1 MLPAV
6 ASTARD
12 VTRSLLTRHAPAT
25 VLRRSLFVSRPFF
38 LASPTR
44 DIPTVAS
51 SSSSSSPLRADPPAS
66 TSSPLDVLL
75 TLPNA
80 GTGKDSVLESTFYQR
95 KLPSELVRFSSAE
108 GKALFREAMDQGH
121 AEGFFSLTG
130 NFTTQS
136 EPAYCGPSSL
146 AMVLN
151 ALEVDPKQRWK
162 GNWRWYSDELL
173 ECCSPREVVKKN
185 GITFDQFACKL
196 NSKQKIAY
204 HILSS
209 TDFFLTHPPCL
220 PLSSGLAKCHCDVI
234 VKRASTTPYE
244 EFLSDLATVTSRSDL
259 HMVVSFSR
267 AGLHQTGDGHFSPIG
282 SYNALR
288 NVALVLDVARYKYPS
303 YWSDTRQLYEA
314 MKPADPETGRGRGYF
329 LLSYERGRTHVS
341 LCGVAKK
348 EGEVK
353 DTRERPE
360 EAIEDRGLQNQPTQH
375 GTKLNWATLAKTFCK
390 DIPQNLWDEKPRTLE
405 RVVDVVLRNVPRE
418 YGIVLAMRQSIS
430 SASPI
435 SEDDVATR
443 RDYITT
449 LLHDTAR
456 SPLYSIVASAIGHSA
471 QPQNPDHHAAFATL
485 FLLASPA
492 TLYASLPRELLAAF
506 EECRRPEAMTL
517 TVAREV
523 ERVAEEIRELM
534 GAFCTCGTRGKT
546 EGGKGTSEEGGL
558 CGEKK

>member
-108 GKALFREAMDQGH
+108 GKALRSQRIVGRVRVGEPLPQQG
-121 AEGFFSLTG
+121 L
-130 NFTTQS
+130 QI
-136 EPAYCGPSSL
+136 L
-146 AMVLN
+146 QMAMVLN

-185 GITFDQFACKL
+185 GITFDQFAC
-196 NSKQKIAY
+196 
-204 HILSS
+204 
-209 TDFFLTHPPCL
+209 
-220 PLSSGLAKCHCDVI
+220 LAKCHCDVI

-267 AGLHQTGDGHFSPIG
+267 AGLRQTGDGHFSPIG